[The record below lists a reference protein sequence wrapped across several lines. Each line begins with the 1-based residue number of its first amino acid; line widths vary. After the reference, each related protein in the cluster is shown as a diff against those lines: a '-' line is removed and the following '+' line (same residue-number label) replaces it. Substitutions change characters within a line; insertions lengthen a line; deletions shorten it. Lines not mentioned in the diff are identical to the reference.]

1 MFRRFLGLD
10 RVADSPARRAGGE
23 PPVVDVADQAE
34 TETVRRIVARLE
46 ALPPSEAR
54 YLASFAYVMSRA
66 AEADLEVSDDETAL
80 IERFIVEYGGVDAS
94 QAVLVTEMAK
104 FQARLQGG
112 TEDYVV
118 TREFRTISTPDQRV
132 ALLRCCFAIGGTED
146 YVVTREFRTISTPD
160 QRVALLRCCFAI
172 GAVDGTITA
181 EEAAVVNQIARE
193 LDLEPDV
200 VNRVR
205 AEFHDQ
211 LSSVRALRRASGS
224 SGPS

>member
-10 RVADSPARRAGGE
+10 RAADSPARRAGGE

-132 ALLRCCFAIGGTED
+132 ALLRCCFAIG
-146 YVVTREFRTISTPD
+146 
-160 QRVALLRCCFAI
+160 
-172 GAVDGTITA
+172 AVDGTITA